1 MKILKLPLSEDITEN
16 RLDALRHSLLYSD
29 PKYLSQTIDI
39 LLDALEEFEGYAVE
53 NSIYRL
59 EEAKAW
65 LSIGFGNGND

>member
-1 MKILKLPLSEDITEN
+1 MKVLKLPVSEIVIEN
-16 RLDALRHSLLYSD
+16 RLDALRHSLLYDD

-39 LLDALEEFEGYAVE
+39 LLEVLDGFEGYAVE

-65 LSIGFGNGND
+65 LSIGFGDEND

>member
-39 LLDALEEFEGYAVE
+39 LLDTLEEFEGYAVE